1 MEGRKSLQGQ
11 VTRPLQAS
19 PLKSPSPE
27 SCHTPYPLL
36 STKNPRCPE
45 IPRLPQ
51 KKKNEAVHDLS
62 REQACLPQMERPHAK
77 ANTSVIAFSFDMTHR
92 NALGTKLLCY
102 AQALFLPVQDFGE
115 TDLG

>member
-27 SCHTPYPLL
+27 FCHTPYPLL
-36 STKNPRCPE
+36 STTILGAQKYPDF
-45 IPRLPQ
+45 PQ
-51 KKKNEAVHDLS
+51 KKKKEAVHDLS
-62 REQACLPQMERPHAK
+62 KEQACLPQMERPHAK
-77 ANTSVIAFSFDMTHR
+77 ANASVIAFSFDMTHR

-102 AQALFLPVQDFGE
+102 AQALFLPVQDFDE